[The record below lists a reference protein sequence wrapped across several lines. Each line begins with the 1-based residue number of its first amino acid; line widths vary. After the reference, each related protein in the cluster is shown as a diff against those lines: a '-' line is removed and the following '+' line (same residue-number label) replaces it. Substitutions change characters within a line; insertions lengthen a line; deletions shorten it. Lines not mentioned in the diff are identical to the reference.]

1 MKETITFICNS
12 EKVNA
17 EVNPSTTLLDYLRK
31 ELYLTGTKEGCREG
45 DCGACTVLVGEVFN
59 GKVVYKNV
67 NSCLLPLADV
77 NKKHV
82 VTIEG
87 LNAEELSPIQ
97 KAFVDEVATQ
107 CGFCTPGFIVS
118 LTGWFINAKENSVE
132 EAIEY
137 VAGNIC
143 RCTGHTTIKRAIN
156 NLAAEFSS
164 ASERRIDELVE
175 KKILPEYFINIPK
188 RLNEI
193 ENTFDKEKNISSEGY
208 MVSGGTDLFVQKWET
223 LLSSDVKFISSAI
236 DGKHIKIEKNI
247 CTVKASTTIAEIEE
261 SVQIQKYFPQL
272 AESLKYFGSKPIRN
286 RATVA
291 GNIVN
296 ASPIGDMTNILLA
309 LNAQLTLDA
318 NSTTR
323 KIALKDFYLGY
334 KTLALQKNE
343 MVKEIEFIIPS
354 QNDFFNY
361 EKVSRRTYLDIASV
375 NSTIYLKV
383 NGNNIE
389 EVRISAGGIAPVP
402 LLLVKTNKFLQGK
415 EINKENILRSI
426 DYIQEEISPISDA
439 RGSAEYKKLL
449 LRQLIFSHF
458 IKFKPQLIN
467 AEDIL

>member
-17 EVNPSTTLLDYLRK
+17 EVIPSTTLLDYLRK

-45 DCGACTVLVGEVFN
+45 DCGACTVLVGELFN
-59 GKVVYKNV
+59 GKVVYRNV
-67 NSCLLPLADV
+67 NSCLLPMADV

-87 LNAEELSPIQ
+87 LSAKELSPIQ
-97 KAFVDEVATQ
+97 KAFIEEVATQ

-118 LTGWFINAKENSVE
+118 ITGWFINAKENSVE
-132 EAIEY
+132 EAVEY

-156 NLAAEFSS
+156 NLVAEFSPT
-164 ASERRIDELVE
+164 SERRIDELVE
-175 KKILPEYFINIPK
+175 KKILPEYFIGIPD

-193 ENTFDKEKNISSEGY
+193 ENTFDKEKNISPEGF
-208 MVSGGTDLFVQKWET
+208 VVAGGTDLFVQKWET
-223 LLSSDVKFISSAI
+223 LLSSEVKFISSTV
-236 DGKHIKIEKNI
+236 DGKHITIDKNI
-247 CTVKASTTIAEIEE
+247 CTLKASTTIAEIEE
-261 SVQIQKYFPQL
+261 SELLQKHFPKL

-286 RATVA
+286 RATVG

-296 ASPIGDMTNILLA
+296 ASPIGDITNILLA
-309 LNAQLTLDA
+309 LNAQLTLEA
-318 NSTTR
+318 KNKTR

-334 KTLALQKNE
+334 KTLALQKDE
-343 MVKEIEFIIPS
+343 LVKEIEFVIPS
-354 QNDFFNY
+354 QNEFFNY

-375 NSTIYLKV
+375 NSTIYLKLKE
-383 NGNNIE
+383 NIIE
-389 EVRISAGGIAPVP
+389 EVLISAGGVAPIP
-402 LLLVKTNKFLQGK
+402 LLLVKTNKFLKGK

-458 IKFKPQLIN
+458 IKFKPQLFN